1 MPLTVE
7 EKAEIAHHLGHPNL
21 SEPATWRL
29 GIPMLTEQNSLLLR
43 ALDPTNVVE
52 ERLPLLRRI
61 LCALRKIEAKR
72 DDFVEDIEVDKVGD
86 VDFLDPGQVFSGLD
100 DAQDY
105 WVQKLVEYLGV
116 PPNPFAKSVS
126 RGGLNLRV
134 AG

>member
-7 EKAEIAHHLGHPNL
+7 EKCAIAHHLGHPNL
-21 SEPATWRL
+21 AEAATWSL

-43 ALDPTNVVE
+43 ALDPTNVIE
-52 ERLPLLRRI
+52 ERLPRLRRI
-61 LCALRKIEAKR
+61 LCALEKIEAKR

-86 VDFLDPGQVFSGLD
+86 VDFLEPGQVFSGLD

-105 WVQKLVEYLGV
+105 WVNKLVEYLGV
-116 PPNPFAKSVS
+116 PANPFAKSVH
-126 RGGLNLRV
+126 RGGINIRV